1 MKRMWRWLL
10 MVCFSTTLFAVTGDG
25 SKIGTYEQLGKM
37 IPLELVFQDETG
49 AKKSL
54 KELMGGKPTVISL
67 NYYNCPGI
75 CGPQLDGIFIALD
88 KMKMDEKKDYKVLTL
103 SFSPDDTPQDAAES
117 KKNHLH
123 MMRKD
128 YDKDAWSFLVS
139 DKKETIDALTN
150 ALGFEYKKIIN
161 KQGYV
166 DYVHPAGL
174 VTISP
179 EGKITR
185 YLSGIKYNP
194 FDLKMALIEASEG
207 TVRPTISKALAF
219 CFSYD
224 PENKK
229 YVFATNK
236 IVATIILTGILF
248 LFIYL
253 LIAGKNRTKNKNQ
266 RNDEKENKPNE

>member
-1 MKRMWRWLL
+1 MKQMWRWLL
-10 MVCFSTTLFAVTGDG
+10 VIFFTTVLQASTGDG
-25 SKIGTYEQLGKM
+25 SKIGTYEQLGKT
-37 IPLELVFQDETG
+37 IPLDLVFQDETG
-49 AKKSL
+49 MKKSL
-54 KELMGGKPTVISL
+54 REFMDGKPTVISL

-88 KMKMDEKKDYKVLTL
+88 KMKMDETKEYKVLTL
-103 SFSPDDTPQDAAES
+103 SFSPDDTPQDAANA

-128 YDKDAWSFLVS
+128 YDQRAWNFLVA

-179 EGKITR
+179 KGKITR

-194 FDLKMALIEASEG
+194 FDLKMALIEASEE

-236 IVATIILTGILF
+236 IVATIILSILLV

-253 LIAGKNRTKNKNQ
+253 LIAGKNRNKNQ
-266 RNDEKENKPNE
+266 RTNEKENKPNE

>member
-1 MKRMWRWLL
+1 MRQTWRWLA
-10 MVCFSTTLFAVTGDG
+10 MVLLSTSLFGAAGDG
-25 SKIGTYEQLGKM
+25 SKIGTYEQLGKT
-37 IPLELVFQDETG
+37 IPLDLVFQDETG
-49 AKKSL
+49 VKKSL
-54 KELMGGKPTVISL
+54 KELMDGKPTVISL

-88 KMKMDEKKDYKVLTL
+88 KMKMDETKDYKVLTL
-103 SFSPDDTPQDAAES
+103 SFSPDDTPEDAAKS

-128 YDKDAWSFLVS
+128 YDKKAWSFLVS

-161 KQGYV
+161 KQGFV

-179 EGKITR
+179 KGKITR

-194 FDLKMALIEASEG
+194 FDLKMALIEASEE

-224 PENKK
+224 PEGKK

-236 IVATIILTGILF
+236 IAATIILTLLLGF
-248 LFIYL
+248 FIYL
-253 LIAGKNRTKNKNQ
+253 LIAGKNRNKNQ